1 MKTANVKSQ
10 IVVRNQFVLDADE
23 VSARTALRCLDPSRA
38 IQSQK
43 DDADINVIVARFG
56 IGATLPASPN
66 LPSYGDFTEV
76 KDYQSA
82 LEAIRSAE
90 SDFYELPARVREVF
104 ENSPQKLLE
113 AATSES
119 GRELLEK
126 AGLLPAK
133 ASPEPPAA

>member
-1 MKTANVKSQ
+1 MKTANVKRE
-10 IVVRNQFVLDADE
+10 IVVRNQFVEDADE

-38 IQSQK
+38 VQSQK
-43 DDADINVIVARFG
+43 EDADINVIVARFG

-76 KDYQSA
+76 KDYQTA
-82 LEAIRSAE
+82 LDAIRSAE
-90 SDFYELPARVREVF
+90 SDFYDLPARVREVF
-104 ENSPQKLLE
+104 DNSPQKLLE

-126 AGLLPAK
+126 AGLVPPKTPPETSPA
-133 ASPEPPAA
+133 